1 MYVDTYTSTILSK
14 ENWKSLITTNNKENA
29 VNYIVHFVNTRVK
42 KCHRKPIEGNK
53 STSHKNKKK

>member
-14 ENWKSLITTNNKENA
+14 ENQKSFITTSNKENA

-42 KCHRKPIEGNK
+42 ECYRKPTKENK
-53 STSHKNKKK
+53 